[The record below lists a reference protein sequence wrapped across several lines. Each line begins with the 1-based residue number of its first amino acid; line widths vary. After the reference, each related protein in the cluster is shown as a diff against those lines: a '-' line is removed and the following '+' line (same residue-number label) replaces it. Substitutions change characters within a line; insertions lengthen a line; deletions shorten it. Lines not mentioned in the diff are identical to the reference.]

1 MATNNN
7 GHLVDDKGNVVVDFV
22 WGNFPLQPNDDRVEP
37 NLLDYT
43 LDNHIIADAAYN
55 GYPLYIPNTR
65 GADTSLV
72 VDYIKVPSVLGKTTA
87 LAIDALED
95 AGFTT
100 KAGVSAGVITSNTGT
115 TAKSLTRINATSA
128 TVAVVYLA
136 NANTLFTVGS
146 KIKIGA
152 GTPAGS
158 NPVNVPAALI
168 NTTTGWEVTASDAT
182 TVTIKGTGFS
192 VADTTGINATGT
204 VTGASGTVTYQS
216 IVADTASIAPGTA
229 ITITAWA

>member
-22 WGNFPLQPNDDRVEP
+22 WGNLPLQPNDDRVEP
-37 NLLDYT
+37 ALLDYT
-43 LDNHIIADAAYN
+43 LDNHIVADAAYN
-55 GYPLYIPNTR
+55 GYPLYVPNTR
-65 GADTSLV
+65 GADTSLTL
-72 VDYIKVPSVLGKTTA
+72 DYIKVPSVLGKTSA

-95 AGFTT
+95 AGFAT
-100 KAGVSAGVITSNTGT
+100 KAGVGTITSNTGT
-115 TAKSLTRINATSA
+115 TAKALTRVNVTST

-146 KIKIGA
+146 KVKIAA
-152 GTPAGS
+152 GTS
-158 NPVNVPAALI
+158 IPAAVV

-182 TVTIKGTGFS
+182 TVTIKGTGFT
-192 VADTTGINATGT
+192 VADTGVIAPAAT

-216 IVADTASIAPGTA
+216 IVADTASVAPGTA